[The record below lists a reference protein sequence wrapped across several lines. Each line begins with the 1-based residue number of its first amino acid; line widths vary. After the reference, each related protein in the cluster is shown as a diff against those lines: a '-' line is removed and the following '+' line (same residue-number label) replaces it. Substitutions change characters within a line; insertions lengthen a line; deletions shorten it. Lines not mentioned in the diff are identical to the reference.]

1 MKLYS
6 ETYLSHAL
14 FPFSVYPFTLSAFY
28 HARVD
33 RPFKG

>member
-14 FPFSVYPFTLSAFY
+14 IPLSVYPFTLSAFY
-28 HARVD
+28 QARVD
-33 RPFKG
+33 LPLKG

>member
-28 HARVD
+28 QERVD
-33 RPFKG
+33 WPLKG

>member
-14 FPFSVYPFTLSAFY
+14 IPLSVYPFTPSAFY
-28 HARVD
+28 QARVD
-33 RPFKG
+33 LPLKG